1 MLRKILRVFVHTLTV
16 VDKDY
21 LLNKEKVTQQIQVEL
36 SQKEKAFSDFFF
48 FAILESIFNF
58 KHLPRKDDRHS

>member
-1 MLRKILRVFVHTLTV
+1 MFVHTLTV

-21 LLNKEKVTQQIQVEL
+21 LLNKDKVTQQIQVEL

>member
-21 LLNKEKVTQQIQVEL
+21 LLNKDKVTQQIQVEL

-48 FAILESIFNF
+48 FRISKIYIKF
-58 KHLPRKDDRHS
+58 

>member
-1 MLRKILRVFVHTLTV
+1 MFVHTLTV

-21 LLNKEKVTQQIQVEL
+21 LLNKDKVTQQIQVEL
-36 SQKEKAFSDFFF
+36 SQKEKAFSDFFFF